1 MMERRLS
8 VLKICISFEFI
19 SSRFDYY
26 YFFLKA
32 TQFYDI
38 SACNYSGNFSCE
50 THFVVF
56 FFFFADNHRGE
67 KNWDKKRARF
77 EGKIFST
84 WKIKRGIVA

>member
-8 VLKICISFEFI
+8 VLKICIRIHFESFRLLLFFFKSHAILRHICAQLFGE
-19 SSRFDYY
+19 
-26 YFFLKA
+26 FFLRNA
-32 TQFYDI
+32 L
-38 SACNYSGNFSCE
+38 CR
-50 THFVVF
+50 F

>member
-8 VLKICISFEFI
+8 VLKNLHQFRIHFE
-19 SSRFDYY
+19 RFDY

-38 SACNYSGNFSCE
+38 SASNYSGNFSCE
-50 THFVVF
+50 THFVV